1 MSSKKIPETFPD
13 IEVLENYVAPVTSE
27 RLGRDV
33 DTDRMWRKEGDI
45 VKIAQCCELYF
56 EWGYKDMIIKRF
68 RTFLWAG
75 VCMRALRRAVMDSD
89 EKEVDA
95 YRRNRNYQDSDG
107 DDIMATPRKTGRRA
121 HEFAVGTPSGLIQ
134 HYFKDMRHL
143 SPSKSGRHFG
153 DEHGDEYG
161 GEGKK
166 LLTRITRSREHA
178 STDGLLE
185 YRVEVDPAPLVRLA
199 ESGIRGMRVPVQDD
213 LDLETGEDEDEGD
226 EGEGG
231 SKKKKLKRPP
241 PEPEEPMLQWLPA
254 VMLEMAEPGL
264 VEEFERIEGTKERKR
279 QETEQRKKD
288 RTEGKVVPR
297 QPKAKNADAE
307 AEGGTTPTQRKHP
320 ITTKKKDGQ
329 SQAGAIPKT
338 FKITK
343 KKALTERDKG
353 KGKNK
358 FIMPS
363 SDKGDSDDGDQ
374 EIPTSQ
380 TPSTSIAI
388 VAPKPTAKGTLVD
401 ELLDGAIDSSSS
413 KAPHQTKYFDTVDE
427 NPFLDSI
434 PASSAKKSKGKTRP
448 AIVAAPK
455 PKSKASNS
463 SAAPTQTA
471 RERTKL
477 LFTQNPDYF
486 SPSPS
491 PEPEEDEGDLL
502 DPYAG
507 LTSISPVSANK
518 RTISASTK
526 ASGSG
531 SSRSNSTGSAV
542 SVGVAVAANRATVE
556 EEVESFEDV
565 FADTTPVAASKRPK
579 PHPKAQESTT
589 SNMKPL
595 RFVLPESPNPER
607 CAPAPSKP
615 RGKEKKKA
623 RSASSASSTAT
634 AEDTDE
640 GDEGGVRKKSRALDS
655 PWAGDRV
662 ELLGLRAEDA
672 LAPPVKKGHNRVIE
686 LVELYDSDEDEAL
699 APEKFLFKPTINKKK
714 SKENARGISRGKAK
728 VADLSIIDL
737 DSD

>member
-1 MSSKKIPETFPD
+1 
-13 IEVLENYVAPVTSE
+13 
-27 RLGRDV
+27 
-33 DTDRMWRKEGDI
+33 MWRKEGDI

-56 EWGYKDMIIKRF
+56 EWGYKEMIIKRF

-107 DDIMATPRKTGRRA
+107 DDIMATPRRIGRRP

-134 HYFKDMRHL
+134 HYFKDMQHV
-143 SPSKSGRHFG
+143 SPSKSGRYVG

-185 YRVEVDPAPLVRLA
+185 YRVEVHPAPLVRLA

-213 LDLETGEDEDEGD
+213 LDLETGEDEDERD
-226 EGEGG
+226 EGEDG

-241 PEPEEPMLQWLPA
+241 PDPEEPMLLWLPA

-264 VEEFERIEGTKERKR
+264 VEEFESIEDAKERRR

-288 RTEGKVVPR
+288 RAEGKVVPR
-297 QPKAKNADAE
+297 QPKAKNADAKADGE
-307 AEGGTTPTQRKHP
+307 RPTTLTKKKHP

-329 SQAGAIPKT
+329 SQAGAIAKT
-338 FKITK
+338 FKVTK
-343 KKALTERDKG
+343 KKPLTEEDKG

-363 SDKGDSDDGDQ
+363 SDKGDSDEGDQ

-380 TPSTSIAI
+380 TLFTSIVT

-401 ELLDGAIDSSSS
+401 ELLDGAIGSSSS
-413 KAPHQTKYFDTVDE
+413 KAPHQPKYFDTVDE
-427 NPFLDSI
+427 SPFLDSI
-434 PASSAKKSKGKTRP
+434 PASSAKKSKGKTRR

-455 PKSKASNS
+455 PKPKASNS

-491 PEPEEDEGDLL
+491 LETDEDEGDLL

-507 LTSISPVSANK
+507 LTSILPVSANK

-542 SVGVAVAANRATVE
+542 SVGVVVATNRATVE

-579 PHPKAQESTT
+579 RHPKAQESTK
-589 SNMKPL
+589 SNMKPF
-595 RFVLPESPNPER
+595 RFVLPESLNPES
-607 CAPAPSKP
+607 CAHAPPKP
-615 RGKEKKKA
+615 KGKEKKKV
-623 RSASSASSTAT
+623 RPASSASSTAT

-655 PWAGDRV
+655 PRAGERV
-662 ELLGLRAEDA
+662 ELSWLRAEDA
-672 LAPPVKKGHNRVIE
+672 LAPPVKKGHNRVVE

-699 APEKFLFKPTINKKK
+699 APVKFLLKPTINKKK